1 MGYSLP
7 KPDNESHYPSQNH
20 NAPTNMMFD
29 KLTALVADD
38 QELMRS
44 VTANQLRGMGWSKV
58 LTAKNGAEAL
68 RQLRAQRVDVL
79 LTDWNMPVM
88 GGLELLRAVRGDA
101 KLARLPVLMVTS
113 EVERSRI
120 QDVIAAGVSGL
131 LVKPFNA
138 SVLRARLERL
148 LSTDTKATPKPA
160 PRTRRPDAAET
171 DPDAPESQF
180 MLPASHILVVDDNPT
195 TLALISRLFKDDYDV
210 SAAPEG
216 REALRIC
223 RSQHPPDLVLI
234 DVQMPGM
241 DGFETVAHL
250 RDTPHMA
257 NIPVIFVTS
266 DTSDSTR
273 RRGMELGAVD
283 FVTKAT
289 PPRELRQR
297 VANFLRFVELRK
309 QLQSDY
315 DAMLENA
322 RLREEVENMTRH
334 DLKGSLSGIVGMVR
348 NLATDDDMPQRYM
361 DKLRLVQETAEQALT
376 SVNLGGDMY
385 KIETGRYKLDVQPVR
400 IGDVLRRIVEVSR
413 ASFAEKDLSIVVD
426 ADVPVGQELPQAQ
439 GDATLCHSLF
449 QNLIK
454 NACEAAPRKS
464 KVHVILKDENPL
476 RILIQNKG
484 VVPRDIRDVFFDKF
498 VTQNKSSGS
507 GLGTYSARLLAV
519 AQHGSIDMAC
529 DDALNETT
537 VTVWL
542 PRCALQLAD
551 KPVADNSVP
560 NP

>member
-1 MGYSLP
+1 
-7 KPDNESHYPSQNH
+7 
-20 NAPTNMMFD
+20 MMFD
-29 KLTALVADD
+29 KLTALVVDD

-44 VTANQLRGMGWSKV
+44 VTANQLRGMGWAKV

-138 SVLRARLERL
+138 SLLRTRLERM
-148 LSTDTKATPKPA
+148 LSLEVRPPPKAV
-160 PRTRRPDAAET
+160 PRARTEAGDADDSAG
-171 DPDAPESQF
+171 PQSQF
-180 MLPASHILVVDDNPT
+180 MLPASHILVVDDNAT
-195 TLALISRLFKDDYDV
+195 TLALLSRLFKDDYDV
-210 SAAPEG
+210 SAAPSG
-216 REALRIC
+216 REALRVC

-234 DVQMPGM
+234 DVQMPEM
-241 DGFETVAHL
+241 DGFEAVG
-250 RDTPHMA
+250 RMRETPHMV

-309 QLQSDY
+309 QLQNDY

-322 RLREEVENMTRH
+322 KLREEVENMTRH

-348 NLATDDDMPQRYM
+348 NLTLDDDMPQRYA
-361 DKLRLVQETAEQALT
+361 DKLKLVQETAEQALT
-376 SVNLGGDMY
+376 SVNLAGEMY
-385 KIETGRYKLDVQPVR
+385 KIETGRFKLDVKPVKV
-400 IGDVLRRIVEVSR
+400 GEVLRRIVELSR
-413 ASFAEKDLSIVVD
+413 ATFADKALSIVVD
-426 ADVPVGQELPQAQ
+426 TDVPVGQELPQAQ
-439 GDATLCHSLF
+439 GDEALCHSLF
-449 QNLIK
+449 HNLIK

-464 KVHVILKDENPL
+464 TVSVVLKDETPL
-476 RILIQNKG
+476 RVLIQNKG

-498 VTQNKSSGS
+498 VTRMKASGS

-519 AQHGSIDMAC
+519 AQHGSIDMSC
-529 DDALNETT
+529 DDEQNQTT
-537 VTVWL
+537 LTVWL

-551 KPVADNSVP
+551 KAVQDNP
-560 NP
+560 GPTP